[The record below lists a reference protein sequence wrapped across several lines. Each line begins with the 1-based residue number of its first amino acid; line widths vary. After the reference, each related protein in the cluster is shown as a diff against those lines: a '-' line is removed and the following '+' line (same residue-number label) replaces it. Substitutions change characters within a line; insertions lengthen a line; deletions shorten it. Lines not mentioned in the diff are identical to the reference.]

1 MFVPSLGVETEGK
14 PPTSRND
21 LLGVVGP
28 ELKAGGS
35 PNVSTQH
42 VGVVG
47 SMATHRD
54 WILVMKIRKKKKKCT
69 WSSRPR
75 QVSSPQTCC
84 LPRPFSVA
92 AAFHTFSIAY
102 LQPIYT
108 IEYMKH

>member
-1 MFVPSLGVETEGK
+1 MFVPSLGVETEGN

-54 WILVMKIRKKKKKCT
+54 WILVMKIRKKKKNVPGALDLDR
-69 WSSRPR
+69 SRALR
-75 QVSSPQTCC
+75 LVVCQGRFRS
-84 LPRPFSVA
+84 LPPSTLSLS
-92 AAFHTFSIAY
+92 H
-102 LQPIYT
+102 IYNLYT
-108 IEYMKH
+108 Q